1 MKRKRHSEEEIIGI
15 LRGAE
20 KTDKT
25 IVQYCREVGVTEQT
39 YYKWKRTYDGLDVEM
54 LKELKA
60 LQKENNQLKAIVAD
74 QALDIQAL
82 KLINSKK
89 W

>member
-1 MKRKRHSEEEIIGI
+1 MKRKRYSEEAIVGI

-25 IVQYCREVGVTEQT
+25 IAEYCREIGVSEQT
-39 YYKWKRTYDGLDVEM
+39 FYKWKRTYGGMDVDL

-60 LQKENNQLKAIVAD
+60 LQKENTQLKAIVAD
-74 QALDIQAL
+74 QALHVKAL
-82 KLINSKK
+82 EAINAKK

>member
-1 MKRKRHSEEEIIGI
+1 MKRKRYSEEEIVGI

-25 IVQYCREVGVTEQT
+25 IVQYCRDKGVTEQT
-39 YYKWKRTYDGLDVEM
+39 YYKWKRTYGSMDVDM

-82 KLINSKK
+82 RLVNSKK